1 MTLQTSFDLQTPPAV
16 PASSANG
23 TPSAGVGGRLY
34 RALALSQGPLP
45 RGVRAVRRWLRGL
58 TLPAPRL
65 IFLPLLLLV
74 LLTRSVYEYLMRLLI
89 CEPLFKAR
97 CAKYGRG
104 VRTGEFLHWV
114 SGRGR
119 IILGDY
125 VVLDGRSSISFA
137 VRFCAA
143 PTLSIG
149 DYSGVGHNCVFTVGR
164 EITIGRHCLIA
175 SDVWMFDSP
184 GHPADPAARLAGAPP
199 GPEQVRPVRVCDNV
213 WVGRRSI
220 IYPGVTLGEGCVV
233 SAGSVVIS
241 DVPPYTVVA
250 GNPAR
255 KILALPRPAGHES
268 TNVTGG
274 LNTNT

>member
-1 MTLQTSFDLQTPPAV
+1 MTLQTSFDLQTPPAA
-16 PASSANG
+16 PAASADG
-23 TPSAGVGGRLY
+23 APLAGVGDRLY

-45 RGVRAVRRWLRGL
+45 RGVRHVRRWLSGL

-65 IFLPLLLLV
+65 IFLPLLALV
-74 LLTRSVYEYLMRLLI
+74 LLTKSVYAYLMRLLI
-89 CEPLFKAR
+89 CEPLFKVR

-114 SGRGR
+114 RGRGR
-119 IILGDY
+119 MILGDY
-125 VVLDGRSSISFA
+125 VVVDGRCSINFA
-137 VRFCAA
+137 VRFCEA

-149 DYSGVGHNCVFTVGR
+149 DYSGVGNNCVFTVGR
-164 EITIGRHCLIA
+164 EITIGRHCRIA
-175 SDVWMFDSP
+175 TDVWMFDSP
-184 GHPADPAARLAGAPP
+184 GHPSDPAARLAGAPVSP
-199 GPEQVRPVRVCDNV
+199 DDVRPVRVCDNV

-233 SAGSVVIS
+233 SAGSVVVS

-255 KILALPRPAGHES
+255 TILALPRPAGTES
-268 TNVTGG
+268 SNGAGG
-274 LNTNT
+274 LNGNA